1 MSKIEYKNRYNYVF
15 TFSKTEDGNVLIK
28 GPFTYMRMG
37 YPNVY
42 DDAYE
47 AYRNDTTDISE
58 QIPIEKFKELVHEGF
73 YDTNGN
79 YIKHEICSKYGK
91 LVYSDTNT
99 INMIDPSGGPY
110 LCEHLDLGAFD
121 DSFKGM
127 IIEQFKPTDEGY
139 LIIVKK

>member
-42 DDAYE
+42 EDAYE

-91 LVYSDTNT
+91 LVYSNPNIID
-99 INMIDPSGGPY
+99 MIDPSGGPY
-110 LCEHLDLGAFD
+110 ITRGSNL
-121 DSFKGM
+121 
-127 IIEQFKPTDEGY
+127 KPFFGDK
-139 LIIVKK
+139 IDRIVKEIKLDEDKITFKIK